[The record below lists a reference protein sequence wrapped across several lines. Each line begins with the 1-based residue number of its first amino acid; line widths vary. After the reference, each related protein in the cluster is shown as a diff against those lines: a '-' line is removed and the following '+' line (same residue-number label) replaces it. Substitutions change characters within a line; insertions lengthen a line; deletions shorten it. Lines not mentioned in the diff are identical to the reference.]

1 MTINKKTVFIVSFA
15 LIFST
20 LGYFLNP
27 GYEEYDLARHY
38 AHIATLQGL
47 SFKDVFS
54 NAGLGYLFFDIYA
67 WLITTAG
74 FSKHFFTASIVFLSY
89 YLVLSVWKN
98 LDRKSVV

>member
-1 MTINKKTVFIVSFA
+1 M
-15 LIFST
+15 IFST

-27 GYEEYDLARHY
+27 GYEEYGLTRYY

-54 NAGLGYLFFDIYA
+54 NAGLGYLFFDSYT

-98 LDRKSVV
+98 FLQRVGVRSRMINNVLIK